1 MGDTT
6 RNKHK
11 IIINNI
17 WIKGFD
23 FGSKI
28 CKYLEQICFGKMC
41 FTGGLK
47 LIT

>member
-11 IIINNI
+11 IIINNV

-28 CKYLEQICFGKMC
+28 CKYLERFGTMC
-41 FTGGLK
+41 FTGGLR